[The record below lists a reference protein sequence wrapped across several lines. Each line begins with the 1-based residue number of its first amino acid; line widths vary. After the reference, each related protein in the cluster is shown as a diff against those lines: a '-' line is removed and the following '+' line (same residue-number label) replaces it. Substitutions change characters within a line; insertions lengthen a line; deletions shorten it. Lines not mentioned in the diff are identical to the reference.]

1 MALLGGSSEASVT
14 KRLAGTIFIIRVF
27 SAALAY
33 FSQILLARWMGGS
46 DYGVYVYVWTWVLLL
61 GSMMDFGISASAQ
74 KIIPE
79 YRTRGEHAL
88 LRGFLSGSR
97 WMTFAVSSVVSLLLA
112 GVVKGLS
119 PWIDANAIVPLYIG
133 CLTLPAFVVAN
144 TQDGIARS
152 HDWMRLGLM
161 PQFIVRQSLIIG
173 FTAGA
178 FVLGF
183 NLGATAA
190 MSASAAAVWIAMI
203 GQMIVLNRRLGG
215 HIEPGPKAY
224 DFRGWLAVSLPI
236 LMVEGFYLLLSY
248 TDVLVLQQF
257 RSSEEVGVYFA
268 VVKTLALVSFI
279 HYAMAATTAHR
290 FAEYHALGD
299 KARLSAYVA
308 HAIQWTFW
316 PSLAATILLL
326 ALGKPLLWLFGPQF
340 VVGYDIMFI
349 AAIGLVVRSAI
360 GPVERLLN
368 MLGHQ
373 HICALAYALAFVMNV
388 VLCVMLV
395 PRFGGHGAAAATS
408 ISLAFETVLLFWIVR
423 RRLGLHVLAFGKTLG
438 HWSQTAYDMR
448 SNTTSP
454 APQIGE
460 ITTSTPYAHKTFLF
474 RPIRAIDSTFI
485 PCVAIYSSTCETELD
500 ASRNDRSAL
509 RRIGIRRRPAGRDDR
524 RWRRLAD
531 DAAADPAVRRPP
543 VDRCRHRPALRR
555 GDQDR
560 RQPGAWLGRSIH
572 WPAVIRL
579 ASGSIPASIV
589 TLLVLWQ
596 LELNGEAA
604 RSLVNLV
611 LCFALSSRRFR

>member
-1 MALLGGSSEASVT
+1 MTVTDAPSTTAPPASVMARLRSMLDGSGEASLT
-14 KRLAGTIFIIRVF
+14 RRLAGTIFIIRVI

-33 FSQILLARWMGGS
+33 LSQILLARWMGGS

-79 YRTRGEHAL
+79 YRACGEHEL

-97 WMTFAVSSVVSLLLA
+97 WMTFAVSALVSVLLA
-112 GVVKGLS
+112 IVVDGLS
-119 PWIDANAIVPLYIG
+119 PSIDANAITPLLIG

-178 FVLGF
+178 FALGF
-183 NLGATAA
+183 DLGATLA
-190 MSASAAAVWIAMI
+190 MLASAAAVWIAMI
-203 GQMIVLNRRLGG
+203 GQTIVLNRRLGR
-215 HIEPGPKAY
+215 HIKPGPKAY
-224 DFRGWLAVSLPI
+224 DFRGWLAISLPI

-268 VVKTLALVSFI
+268 VIKTLALVSFI
-279 HYAMAATTAHR
+279 HYAMSATTAHR
-290 FAEYHALGD
+290 FAEYHASGD
-299 KARLSAYVA
+299 RARLSAYVA
-308 HAIQWTFW
+308 HAIKWTFW

-340 VVGYDIMFI
+340 VVGYDIMFV

-373 HICALAYALAFVMNV
+373 HICALAYALAFAMNV
-388 VLCVMLV
+388 VLCVALV

-408 ISLAFETVLLFWIVR
+408 ISLVFETVLLFWIVR
-423 RRLGLHVLAFGKTLG
+423 KRLGLHVLAFGK
-438 HWSQTAYDMR
+438 S
-448 SNTTSP
+448 
-454 APQIGE
+454 
-460 ITTSTPYAHKTFLF
+460 
-474 RPIRAIDSTFI
+474 
-485 PCVAIYSSTCETELD
+485 
-500 ASRNDRSAL
+500 
-509 RRIGIRRRPAGRDDR
+509 
-524 RWRRLAD
+524 
-531 DAAADPAVRRPP
+531 
-543 VDRCRHRPALRR
+543 
-555 GDQDR
+555 
-560 RQPGAWLGRSIH
+560 GA
-572 WPAVIRL
+572 
-579 ASGSIPASIV
+579 
-589 TLLVLWQ
+589 
-596 LELNGEAA
+596 
-604 RSLVNLV
+604 
-611 LCFALSSRRFR
+611 